1 MANTRKS
8 FLHFLLGLPAP
19 KSAPESVKQTPESV
33 SKTVDL
39 EQYRDYEPYR
49 FESIWEG
56 QDTTILKIFRWAD
69 GDSGVSVQ
77 YSANEVRFDV
87 TGWSHGYLI
96 PSIRHFKYETC
107 KYRLPAAVDELIARY
122 SNCKWETSSAED
134 INGFIRKASEM
145 IGAEDFWVARL
156 LLMACPLVSAWVEL
170 RETGRKIG
178 PITDFMDLDSY
189 REMSWN
195 TVISAPV
202 KEQMKRYM
210 QTFGDYTDSS
220 PLFGDLS
227 HRNHGHVQTLL
238 SLLIAPSDGR
248 VVENPVTPRYRR
260 DDISLGYRSK
270 RTIGSISVVAEG
282 GVYQIELTHPSTEFK
297 QAIVSKR
304 D

>member
-8 FLHFLLGLPAP
+8 FLQCLFGR
-19 KSAPESVKQTPESV
+19 SASKYLPESVQRPPESM
-33 SKTVDL
+33 SKPVDL
-39 EQYRDYEPYR
+39 EEFRDYEPYR

-96 PSIRHFKYETC
+96 PSIRHFKYESC
-107 KYRLPAAVDELIARY
+107 KYRSTAAVDEIIARY
-122 SNCKWETSSAED
+122 SSCKWKTSSAED
-134 INGFIRKASEM
+134 INGFIRRASEM
-145 IGAEDFWVARL
+145 IGGEDFWIARM

-170 RETGRKIG
+170 RETGRKLG
-178 PITDFMDLDSY
+178 PITEFMDLYSY
-189 REMSWN
+189 RKLTWD
-195 TVISAPV
+195 TAVSAPV
-202 KEQMKRYM
+202 KEQMKRYL

-220 PLFGDLS
+220 SPFGNLS
-227 HRNHGHVQTLL
+227 HRNHSHVQALLTLL
-238 SLLIAPSDGR
+238 VAPSDGR
-248 VVENPVTPRYRR
+248 VVENPVAPRYRR
-260 DDISLGYRSK
+260 DDVSLGYRSK

-297 QAIVSKR
+297 LVSVSKR